1 MRNSVLLRILFVVTL
16 FCVGAVY
23 AQDRPVTDVNPDRHP
38 NLAEAQRLCVQA
50 WDKLSEAQHA
60 NDWDMH
66 NHAQHAKEL
75 LDQASREIG
84 EAARDANHPEHD
96 RH

>member
-1 MRNSVLLRILFVVTL
+1 MRANASLRALFVL
-16 FCVGAVY
+16 ALLCVGVVY
-23 AQDRPVTDVNPDRHP
+23 AQNRPVQDVNPDRHP
-38 NLAEAQRLCVQA
+38 NLAEAQQLIGQA
-50 WDKLSEAQHA
+50 WDKVDEAQHA

-66 NHAQHAKEL
+66 GHAAKARDL

-84 EAARDANHPEHD
+84 EAARDAN

>member
-1 MRNSVLLRILFVVTL
+1 MRKMLSPRLLLL
-16 FCVGAVY
+16 LPLLLVGVVY
-23 AQDRPVTDVNPDRHP
+23 AQERPIQDVNPDRHP
-38 NLAEAQRLCVQA
+38 NLAEAQRLCLQA
-50 WDKLSEAQHA
+50 WDKLVEAQHA

-66 NHAQHAKEL
+66 NHAQHAKDL

-84 EAARDANHPEHD
+84 EAARDAN

>member
-1 MRNSVLLRILFVVTL
+1 MRKIFSPRILLILPLLFVGV
-16 FCVGAVY
+16 VY
-23 AQDRPVTDVNPDRHP
+23 AQNRPVTDVNPDRHP

-50 WDKLSEAQHA
+50 WDKLVEAQHA

-66 NHAQHAKEL
+66 GHAQHARDL

-84 EAARDANHPEHD
+84 EAAHDANHH
-96 RH
+96 